1 MILFKRDI
9 SKDLRLAASASANNY
24 ASTCTTVY
32 RHQWQTNINFQ
43 VKKME
48 TLEPYSQESER
59 NSKPETENPSTS
71 SVSLSAPPP
80 ASVLRLWRPAA
91 QRNVR
96 NQWSKM
102 ASYRQ
107 QWNLA
112 TSSGRSH
119 ATSLVN
125 SYLSQRFFLFS
136 LLHFGFFF
144 NNFL

>member
-1 MILFKRDI
+1 
-9 SKDLRLAASASANNY
+9 
-24 ASTCTTVY
+24 
-32 RHQWQTNINFQ
+32 
-43 VKKME
+43 ME

-71 SVSLSAPPP
+71 SVSPSPPPP

-107 QWNLA
+107 KWNLA
-112 TSSGRSH
+112 SSSGRSH

-136 LLHFGFFF
+136 LLHFGFFLIIF
-144 NNFL
+144 CSKFLILVLCLVSEKIVERFFEVKKCIFTYKLFS